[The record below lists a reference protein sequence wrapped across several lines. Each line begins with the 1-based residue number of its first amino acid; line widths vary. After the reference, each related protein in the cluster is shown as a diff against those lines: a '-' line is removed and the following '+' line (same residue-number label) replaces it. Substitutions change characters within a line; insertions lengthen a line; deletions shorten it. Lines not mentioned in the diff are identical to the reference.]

1 MYNARHLARSL
12 GSALAGL
19 FGIRVRDTAKL
30 RNAIEFLSLRVMLSQ
45 GGAVR

>member
-1 MYNARHLARSL
+1 MTIFNPSAYIMYNARHLARSL

-30 RNAIEFLSLRVMLSQ
+30 RNAIEFL
-45 GGAVR
+45 